1 VRPTPREIDG
11 LVLSCFSEN
20 FLAIALGATHTKSP
34 RRDFYSMEAA
44 PLLARPS
51 HPGPVLD
58 HSLEFFKSFN
68 AEEKSLEDLDVKSK
82 HSSERSSRTSDVFV
96 FLFVFFTMY
105 FYLVMNFY
113 CLSLNMSG

>member
-1 VRPTPREIDG
+1 
-11 LVLSCFSEN
+11 
-20 FLAIALGATHTKSP
+20 
-34 RRDFYSMEAA
+34 MEAA

-68 AEEKSLEDLDVKSK
+68 AEEKSLEDLDVKFM

-96 FLFVFFTMY
+96 FLFNFFYYVFLFSDDFLLFKLEHEWLITI
-105 FYLVMNFY
+105 L
-113 CLSLNMSG
+113 G